1 MTSDRPSPKG
11 QAAQVISL
19 AGTLEPLKEHF
30 NANKHR
36 LRVVALVLPT

>member
-1 MTSDRPSPKG
+1 MNSDCQHPKG
-11 QAAQVISL
+11 ETAHVISL

-36 LRVVALVLPT
+36 LRFVALVSPT